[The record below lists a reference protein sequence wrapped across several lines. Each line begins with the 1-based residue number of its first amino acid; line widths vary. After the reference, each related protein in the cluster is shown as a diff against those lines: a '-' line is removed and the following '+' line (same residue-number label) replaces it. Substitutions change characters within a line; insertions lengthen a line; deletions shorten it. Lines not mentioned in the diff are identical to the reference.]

1 MSFLEIL
8 GMVVMALGLLLF
20 AEDSINMM
28 NGWKKR
34 K

>member
-20 AEDSINMM
+20 SEDSINMI
-28 NGWKKR
+28 NGWKK